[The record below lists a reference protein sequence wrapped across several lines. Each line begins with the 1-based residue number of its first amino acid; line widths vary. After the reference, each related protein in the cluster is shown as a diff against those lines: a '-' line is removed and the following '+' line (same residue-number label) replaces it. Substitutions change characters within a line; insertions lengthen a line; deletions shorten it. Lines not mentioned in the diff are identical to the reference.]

1 MRASIARRMQPS
13 DMSLEKTNVSSG
25 IKHECHGS
33 IRVGTVQFPQMGGP
47 RALRSRLDD
56 VAVLARIMD
65 LWIWT
70 FEGYTKV
77 ASRSE

>member
-1 MRASIARRMQPS
+1 MQPS

-70 FEGYTKV
+70 SG
-77 ASRSE
+77 SGPLDLDL